1 MYNKVLLIYNG
12 NAGQSEV
19 ERHIQTV
26 AGALAGKV
34 EELTLKRTKQKG
46 HAEEICRERGE
57 EVDLV
62 CILGGDGTVHECING
77 LASLANPP
85 VIAIL
90 PGGTCNDFSRSLGIS
105 QNMKQAAN
113 TILIDKK
120 EKVDIMKVNDRWVTN
135 FVGLGL
141 ITDASQNIDPN
152 LKGTFGRLSYFISA
166 IKTVRESK
174 PFSFTMETSDGGE
187 IQDHAVMI
195 LVANGNY
202 LGTNQLPSL
211 HENMNDGNVNV
222 FVLREAGM
230 AVLKEFIQN
239 KDLNEWDMN
248 NEAFDF
254 MEANELTI
262 TTDHPMEL
270 DMDGEVYNE
279 TPVRIRLYKEHLTFI
294 TGEEY
299 NEN

>member
-12 NAGQSEV
+12 NAGQDEV
-19 ERHIQTV
+19 ERHIQIV
-26 AGALAGKV
+26 ARTLAGKV
-34 EELTLKRTKQKG
+34 DELILKRTNDKG
-46 HAEEICRERGE
+46 HAEEICKERGE

-62 CILGGDGTVHECING
+62 CILGGDGTVHECVNG
-77 LASLANPP
+77 LASLPNPP

-105 QNMKQAAN
+105 QNMKQAAQS
-113 TILIDKK
+113 ILLNHKQR
-120 EKVDIMKVNDRWVTN
+120 VDILKVNERWVTN
-135 FVGLGL
+135 FVGMGL
-141 ITDASQNIDPN
+141 ITDASQNIDQN

-174 PFSFTMETSDGGE
+174 PFSFTLTTEGREMEDE
-187 IQDHAVMI
+187 AVMI

-211 HENMNDGNVNV
+211 HEKMNDGSVNV
-222 FVLREAGM
+222 FILREAGM

-239 KDLNEWDMN
+239 KDLNDWDME

-254 MEANELTI
+254 LEASELKI
-262 TTDHPMEL
+262 TTDHPMKL
-270 DMDGEVYNE
+270 DMDGEVYGE
-279 TPVRIRLYKEHLTFI
+279 TPVDIRLFKEHLTFI
-294 TGEEY
+294 VGQEHE
-299 NEN
+299 